1 MATHLCRA
9 RIFWC
14 LRRPVGVQDGGAV
27 GVEVAGWGHDDR
39 RARLKAED
47 FVVRLA
53 VGTGESE
60 VMIKG
65 FQIHLTLV
73 TK

>member
-1 MATHLCRA
+1 M
-9 RIFWC
+9 
-14 LRRPVGVQDGGAV
+14 